1 MTGGGTRDWLWAE
14 ALELLDRAERANRAM
29 FRPGGPGRPGGAR
42 RPAAGWEPPVDLLET
57 EGELWIQVALPGVPL
72 HLLEVSVEGEALVVA
87 GERPLPLP
95 PGGAGVIRRLETPH
109 GRFERRIGLPPGD
122 YELRRRDLV
131 LGCLTITLRKLA

>member
-1 MTGGGTRDWLWAE
+1 MAGGTRDWMWAE
-14 ALELLDRAERANRAM
+14 ALELLDQAERVNRAM
-29 FRPGGPGRPGGAR
+29 FRPGPGRS
-42 RPAAGWEPPVDLLET
+42 AAGRRGPACWEPPVDLLET

-72 HLLEVSVEGEALVVA
+72 DLLEVSIEGEALVVA

-109 GRFERRIGLPPGD
+109 GRFERRITLPPGS
-122 YELRRRDLV
+122 YELRRRDLA

>member
-1 MTGGGTRDWLWAE
+1 MAGGTRDWMWAE
-14 ALELLDRAERANRAM
+14 ALELLDQAERVNRAM
-29 FRPGGPGRPGGAR
+29 FRPGPGRSAAAR
-42 RPAAGWEPPVDLLET
+42 RGPPCWEPPVDLLET

-72 HLLEVSVEGEALVVA
+72 DLMEVSIEGEALVVA

-109 GRFERRIGLPPGD
+109 GRFERRIALPPGS
-122 YELRRRDLV
+122 YELRRRDLA